1 MSKAVKDSHKISFF
15 KVLFSILARYKEVKR
30 SWKILS
36 FLCLLY
42 VAVMAVEPFFIK
54 YIIDTLS
61 SKIQAGN
68 GVIDIV
74 LLIGGWLIVTL
85 FIMLIRVVYGTLLL
99 NKNSDDW
106 ASSMINDVLEMVRLP
121 LQYHINEQNGEKM
134 KLIDRG
140 AEAVWETGDLF
151 LLEFVPY
158 SILTLVLIVLG
169 AWIHLPLTLVT
180 ISFLPF
186 AILIARYFGLV
197 AHTNQRIAN
206 KYWDK
211 LFWRISDIF
220 TNIALIKILAREDFE
235 RKYIKKL
242 YDEAGAKQLKI
253 RTYWLRN
260 SSFGRILKIIP
271 RIITLGASIYFF
283 QTGQITFGTV
293 FFFFSYT
300 DTLYSPIY
308 NIVEKYQQLMQSF
321 AKYEQLQQVTS
332 GKKEIDTGKKILKE
346 INENISFNDVT
357 FVYPNTT
364 REVLRNINFEIQKW
378 QKIALIGH
386 TGSGKSTIV
395 QLLMRFYE
403 PTKGNITL
411 DGKNVYDF
419 TLKSYREHFWA
430 VFQDTTLF
438 NESISHNL
446 LYVRD
451 KITQKDIEEACKK
464 ANIWDFIERLPD
476 GLDTEVGERGLK
488 LSGGEKQRLAIARV
502 ILANPELLILDEAT
516 SALDTKTE
524 KLVQKAFDNLM
535 KGRTS
540 IIIAHRLS
548 TIQNVDC
555 IYLLDKGKIVGSG
568 NHEELYQSS
577 SIYKEMVDLQKDG
590 YIKEKE

>member
-1 MSKAVKDSHKISFF
+1 MSEAVKDSHKISFF

-85 FIMLIRVVYGTLLL
+85 FIMFIRIIYGTLLL

-211 LFWRISDIF
+211 LF
-220 TNIALIKILAREDFE
+220 
-235 RKYIKKL
+235 
-242 YDEAGAKQLKI
+242 
-253 RTYWLRN
+253 
-260 SSFGRILKIIP
+260 
-271 RIITLGASIYFF
+271 
-283 QTGQITFGTV
+283 
-293 FFFFSYT
+293 
-300 DTLYSPIY
+300 
-308 NIVEKYQQLMQSF
+308 
-321 AKYEQLQQVTS
+321 
-332 GKKEIDTGKKILKE
+332 
-346 INENISFNDVT
+346 
-357 FVYPNTT
+357 
-364 REVLRNINFEIQKW
+364 
-378 QKIALIGH
+378 
-386 TGSGKSTIV
+386 
-395 QLLMRFYE
+395 
-403 PTKGNITL
+403 
-411 DGKNVYDF
+411 
-419 TLKSYREHFWA
+419 
-430 VFQDTTLF
+430 
-438 NESISHNL
+438 
-446 LYVRD
+446 
-451 KITQKDIEEACKK
+451 
-464 ANIWDFIERLPD
+464 
-476 GLDTEVGERGLK
+476 
-488 LSGGEKQRLAIARV
+488 
-502 ILANPELLILDEAT
+502 
-516 SALDTKTE
+516 
-524 KLVQKAFDNLM
+524 
-535 KGRTS
+535 
-540 IIIAHRLS
+540 
-548 TIQNVDC
+548 
-555 IYLLDKGKIVGSG
+555 
-568 NHEELYQSS
+568 
-577 SIYKEMVDLQKDG
+577 
-590 YIKEKE
+590 